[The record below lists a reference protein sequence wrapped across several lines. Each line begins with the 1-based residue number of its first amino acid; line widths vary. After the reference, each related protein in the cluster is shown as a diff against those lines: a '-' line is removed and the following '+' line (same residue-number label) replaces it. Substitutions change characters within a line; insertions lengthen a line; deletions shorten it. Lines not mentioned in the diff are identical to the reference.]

1 MSSVFYPLPKSTKQ
15 FYLRLKTKD
24 SIMMMG
30 FTLWLSDTL
39 EQGKKE
45 FVAIFPRN
53 GLQFILQND
62 KSCMAKKCDDF
73 FTDKINGQKS
83 IISDTDHIC
92 QNLQKKKREVGLI
105 HLSCLNLALK
115 SEGAFT
121 PPVPSHCR

>member
-1 MSSVFYPLPKSTKQ
+1 
-15 FYLRLKTKD
+15 
-24 SIMMMG
+24 MG

-62 KSCMAKKCDDF
+62 NSCMAKKCDDF
-73 FTDKINGQKS
+73 VTDKINGQKA

-92 QNLQKKKREVGLI
+92 QNLQKKKNERLDWFIWAVWI
-105 HLSCLNLALK
+105 WHSKVRVLSLLQFLHTADESSDEEYPIDWK
-115 SEGAFT
+115 APIYEK
-121 PPVPSHCR
+121 PY